1 MINVRIRSGH
11 GRWLLEIDGHGD
23 DVVCAVVTA
32 IEQSVAIQLD
42 QLSQL
47 LPDQFQITI
56 QEDP

>member
-1 MINVRIRSGH
+1 VIRVRVVSGH

-23 DVVCAVVTA
+23 DVACAVVTA

-47 LPDQFQITI
+47 LPDQFHLTI